1 MLRGRSDQTRET
13 GEFTGSTMFAETT
26 STTFRV
32 ALSLTGTGLAF
43 LAMLSVAGCNVPG
56 VARVPPLPESVAQ
69 QDGVASLETVT
80 LNGSTQHIQ
89 IRAHNPDAPL
99 LLYLAGGPGG
109 SEMAWLRHYHPELE
123 RHFVVIHWD
132 QRGAAKSY
140 AAADW
145 NDISPQQYLED
156 AGELISQLLYRFQR
170 QCLLV
175 VGNSW
180 GSILGVRVAAR
191 WPEQLCGYVGV
202 TQQVNVIETDQLGWQ
217 RTLAR
222 ARQSRANNDIKTL
235 EELGEPP
242 YFGDDFAKKS
252 TKLIRLQDRYGGTA
266 LSRSAGSDQVRVA
279 LLASEYSWWDRLNF
293 FRGLY
298 KAWKLVYPQLATL
311 DLETEVPELEVPV
324 WLLLSHDDITVPPE
338 PAVRWLNALKAPQK
352 KIIWFDN
359 AGHTLTIDAAKRFDD
374 VLINQVLP
382 AISTKAQRSTSHRF
396 STSNFNTP
404 IAEET
409 SS

>member
-1 MLRGRSDQTRET
+1 
-13 GEFTGSTMFAETT
+13 MFSKAT
-26 STTFRV
+26 SAVFRV
-32 ALSLTGTGLAF
+32 ALSLSRTGLAF
-43 LAMLSVAGCNVPG
+43 LALLSVASCNVSG
-56 VARVPPLPESVAQ
+56 FARVPPLPEGVAQ
-69 QDGVASLETVT
+69 QGGIAVLEPVT
-80 LNGSTQHIQ
+80 LNGSKQHIQ
-89 IRAHNPDAPL
+89 IRAHNPKAPL
-99 LLYLAGGPGG
+99 LLYLSGGPGG

-145 NDISPQQYLED
+145 SNISPQLYLED
-156 AGELISQLLYRFQR
+156 AGELIAQLLDRFNR
-170 QCLLV
+170 ECLLV

-222 ARQSRANNDIKTL
+222 ARKNRTTDDIKTL

-242 YFGDDFAKKS
+242 YLGDDFATRS
-252 TKLIRLQDRYGGTA
+252 IKLIRLQDRYGGTA
-266 LSRSAGSDQVRVA
+266 QSRSAGSDQMQVA
-279 LLASEYSWWDRLNF
+279 LRAPEYSWWDRFNF

-311 DLETEVPELEVPV
+311 DLETEVPELEVQV

-374 VLINQVLP
+374 VLINHVLP
-382 AISTKAQRSTSHRF
+382 AISTRAQRSTNNRS
-396 STSNFNTP
+396 STSYFNTSM
-404 IAEET
+404 IEEAT
-409 SS
+409 S